1 MSRDRRTED
10 AARSAAND
18 MIEISS
24 VQNGIASMPARPRR
38 AAAAP
43 GREHP
48 ETPQLA
54 ARPAGRGIGW
64 MAFCLES

>member
-10 AARSAAND
+10 AARSAASE
-18 MIEISS
+18 MIEIASAP
-24 VQNGIASMPARPRR
+24 NGIAPMSQSLRKAT
-38 AAAAP
+38 AAP
-43 GREHP
+43 SREYP
-48 ETPQLA
+48 DMPRLA